1 MISRLVWFVAAG
13 SAIGGA
19 ARLLLGTLI
28 QQKIGPGFPMGTLII
43 NITGSFLLAFILR
56 YATVVPWVTPE
67 WRALLTTGFCGGY
80 TTFSTFSFETAALME
95 DGRYQRAALYMVLS
109 VGVSL
114 LGTFGGFAAARELLA
129 LRETA

>member
-1 MISRLVWFVAAG
+1 MGRLVWFVATG

-19 ARLLLGTLI
+19 SRLLLGTFI
-28 QQKIGPGFPMGTLII
+28 QQKTGPGFPTGTLII

-56 YATVVPWVTPE
+56 YATAVPWVTPE

-80 TTFSTFSFETAALME
+80 TTFSTYSFETATLLE
-95 DGRYQRAALYMVLS
+95 DGRYQRAALYIVLS